1 LAKEFKMV
9 NKKPKAIVLLTAG
22 TNCDYETEY
31 ALNLSGANAERIH
44 INDFIFKK
52 KKLKDYQ
59 IFIIPGGFSFGD
71 DIAAGK
77 VMANKIKFK
86 LKDQIELFVKDKKP
100 IIGICN
106 GFQALVKLGFLPDIS
121 GNHEQET
128 TLAINNI
135 GKFQNRW
142 VYLKATPDSKCIFTK
157 GTKQTIYLPI
167 AHGEGRFISK
177 NQKIRDTLRKKD
189 LIVFQYCNKNGNV
202 NEESNPNGS
211 EYNIAG
217 ICNLDGT
224 ILGMMPHPERHI
236 SKYQHPRWTREDL
249 SEEGDGLAIFK
260 NMVKYVKDGL

>member
-1 LAKEFKMV
+1 MAENIKMV

-22 TNCDYETEY
+22 TNCDAETEY
-31 ALNLSGANAERIH
+31 ALSRSGANAERIH
-44 INDFIFKK
+44 INDFISKK
-52 KKLKDYQ
+52 KRLKDYQ
-59 IFIIPGGFSFGD
+59 ILIIPGGFSFGD

-100 IIGICN
+100 VIGICN
-106 GFQALVKLGFLPDIS
+106 GFQALVKLGFLPDVS
-121 GNHEQET
+121 GKHEQET

-142 VYLKATPDSKCIFTK
+142 VYLKSTPDSKCPFTK
-157 GTKQTIYLPI
+157 GIKQTIYLPI

-177 NQKIRDTLRKKD
+177 NPTIRNTLRNKN
-189 LIVFQYCNKNGNV
+189 LIVFRYCSKNGNI
-202 NEESNPNGS
+202 NDESNPNGS

-217 ICNLDGT
+217 ICNSDGT
-224 ILGMMPHPERHI
+224 ILGMMPHPERHL

-249 SEEGDGLAIFK
+249 PEEGDGFAIFK
-260 NMVKYVKDGL
+260 NMVKYVKDEL

>member
-1 LAKEFKMV
+1 
-9 NKKPKAIVLLTAG
+9 
-22 TNCDYETEY
+22 
-31 ALNLSGANAERIH
+31 
-44 INDFIFKK
+44 
-52 KKLKDYQ
+52 
-59 IFIIPGGFSFGD
+59 
-71 DIAAGK
+71 
-77 VMANKIKFK
+77 
-86 LKDQIELFVKDKKP
+86 
-100 IIGICN
+100 
-106 GFQALVKLGFLPDIS
+106 VKLGFLPDIS

-128 TLAINNI
+128 TFAINNI